1 MIKENTSPIISL
13 QLTTE
18 LYDYLKEKAKREC
31 TSTSYLIRRM
41 ILEDMRKEENYG
53 K

>member
-1 MIKENTSPIISL
+1 MENSDIRYFTISL
-13 QLTTE
+13 RVPEQM
-18 LYDYLKEKAKREC
+18 YNYLKDQAMREC

-41 ILEDMRKEENYG
+41 ILGEMNKEER